1 MSLEGYIAICYLKG
15 CFQQIDSLLL
25 NLLNVS
31 FHVLEDMRKGRIL

>member
-15 CFQQIDSLLL
+15 CSQQIDS
-25 NLLNVS
+25 LLNVS